1 MAHMTSISTTER
13 NLIRTD
19 LVYYLFAVF
28 LSGCLVGWIY
38 EEIFYWITEGMLR
51 KRGILYGPW
60 LHIYGFGT
68 LGIYAMKPMK
78 KTSGFAAFPHLVA
91 SVKADSK
98 NT

>member
-1 MAHMTSISTTER
+1 MTSISATER

-19 LVYYLFAVF
+19 LVYYLFAFF

-60 LHIYGFGT
+60 LPIYGFGT
-68 LGIYAMKPMK
+68 LVIFAMKPMK
-78 KTSGFAAFPHLVA
+78 KIRFCCFSSALWCRELWSTS
-91 SVKADSK
+91 
-98 NT
+98 